1 MSTKLSRL
9 GIEPSWL
16 LSSRLTSASSR
27 SARIPVNRD
36 VRLRYPKSKWILKI
50 CQALFLKKN
59 AFLAHFSRYLLI
71 RKYLEAGESLLRSS
85 FVTETRN
92 GVEVRR
98 EIRGIVAEEQPDAD
112 GNGEPDRDP
121 EIRKRCGNRRDE
133 RAHGGRYSGA
143 DQNADG
149 AADQREHHGFQ
160 QELQS
165 HIRAT
170 RADGFAHA
178 NFLGALGHGNE
189 HDVHHAD
196 ATHEQAYRTDHGG
209 ENHERAGQLIP
220 QIADEVRRGQLKIV
234 LDTGGDAAEAPHRL
248 NDFALR
254 FVEIHVFRN
263 GERHDQL
270 FGLRVLFLESAER
283 NDGKNIHAGTDKQ
296 TLIVREDADDFVRA
310 AIDAHGFA
318 EGVRVG
324 EKGFAYGRAQDDHG
338 AGVLL
343 VKGADEAAALDAE
356 ERYGIDVLRL
366 GAAHDDAFNAK
377 VPAGDEIG
385 IAEEKS
391 ARADGGQGLHVR
403 RGVADVAGVI
413 VFEIFARANTLRP
426 AGGIRARRKSRNE
439 VGARAER
446 VDAVL
451 YELVQPLNDRRHR
464 NHRRNP
470 DHDAEHGQR
479 RAHFGGA
486 QRLHGRKEI
495 FAGLCKSH
503 QGHQSD
509 LKATT
514 GSSRD
519 ARMAG

>member
-71 RKYLEAGESLLRSS
+71 RRYLDAGENLLRSS
-85 FVTETRN
+85 FVAETGN
-92 GVEVRR
+92 GVEVRC
-98 EIRGIVAEEQPDAD
+98 EVRGIVAEEQSDAD
-112 GNGEPDRDP
+112 GDGEPDGDP
-121 EIRKRCGNRRDE
+121 EIRERCGNRRDE
-133 RAHGGRYSGA
+133 RAHGGGYSGA

-165 HIRAT
+165 HIRAA

-178 NFLGALGHGNE
+178 NFLGALRYRDE

-196 ATHEQAYRTDHGG
+196 ATHQQADRTDHGG

-234 LDTGGDAAEAPHRL
+234 LDAGGNAAEAPHRL
-248 NDFALR
+248 NDFTLR
-254 FVEIHVFRN
+254 FVEVYVFRD

-270 FGLRVLFLESAER
+270 FCLRVLFLESAER
-283 NDGKNIHAGTDKQ
+283 NDGENIHTGTDEQ
-296 TLIVREDADDFVRA
+296 TLIVREHADDFVRT

-318 EGVRVG
+318 EGIRVG
-324 EKGFAYGRAQDDHG
+324 KKGFANGRAKDDHG

-343 VKGADEAAALDAE
+343 VEGADEAAALDAE
-356 ERYGIDVLRL
+356 ERYGVDVFRL
-366 GAAHDDAFNAK
+366 GAAHDDAFDAEM
-377 VPAGDEIG
+377 PAGDEIG
-385 IAEEKS
+385 IAEEKC

-403 RGVADVAGVI
+403 RGIADVAGIV
-413 VFEIFARANTLRP
+413 VFEIFARANALRP
-426 AGGIRARRKSRNE
+426 AGGIRAGRKSRNE
-439 VGARAER
+439 VRARAER
-446 VDAVL
+446 VDSVL
-451 YELVQPLNDRRHR
+451 NELVQPLNDRRHG
-464 NHRRNP
+464 NHRR
-470 DHDAEHGQR
+470 DSDDDAEHGQR

-486 QRLHGRKEI
+486 QRLHGREEI
-495 FAGLCKSH
+495 FSGLRKCHKS
-503 QGHQSD
+503 HQSD